1 MISNKL
7 LSSVLSELLEKV
19 NTRRVKDWSVPIK
32 HFDSIVIK
40 DNKVYFHESKQNTFP
55 YKPVEEHTINIY
67 ELAHK
72 CKEWA
77 VNLSPNKHALS
88 SYPRWGDIRNYKKTN
103 GFYYICQHL
112 VSGAQF
118 EAETEPEA
126 IFKACEWL
134 LNELS
139 N

>member
-1 MISNKL
+1 MISKEL
-7 LSSVLSELLEKV
+7 LSSVLGLTVVKGLELEGIVLWYNGIV
-19 NTRRVKDWSVPIK
+19 NINNQP
-32 HFDSIVIK
+32 
-40 DNKVYFHESKQNTFP
+40 P
-55 YKPVEEHTINIY
+55 YAKELNINIY

-103 GFYYICQHL
+103 GSYYICQHL

-126 IFKACEWL
+126 IFKACQWIL
-134 LNELS
+134 DKDRK
-139 N
+139 

>member
-1 MISNKL
+1 MISKEL
-7 LSSVLSELLEKV
+7 LSTVLDNEVPYQVKV
-19 NTRRVKDWSVPIK
+19 HKIIIKNNSLNYFYNSKDSGGGL
-32 HFDSIVIK
+32 FEA
-40 DNKVYFHESKQNTFP
+40 NEY
-55 YKPVEEHTINIY
+55 INIY

-118 EAETEPEA
+118 EAETECEA
-126 IFKACEWL
+126 IFKACQWIL
-134 LNELS
+134 DNKDIK
-139 N
+139 

>member
-1 MISNKL
+1 MNVSKKL
-7 LSSVLSELLEKV
+7 VEAIIGEDIYG
-19 NTRRVKDWSVPIK
+19 TIFVKDNVVQYTTLGTTEYA
-32 HFDSIVIK
+32 FDMLE
-40 DNKVYFHESKQNTFP
+40 NHE
-55 YKPVEEHTINIY
+55 INIY
-67 ELAHK
+67 EFAFK

>member
-1 MISNKL
+1 MIPKYVLKEVLFYKEKYKDQTEITRLVPNKNYIEYT
-7 LSSVLSELLEKV
+7 SEV
-19 NTRRVKDWSVPIK
+19 TGN
-32 HFDSIVIK
+32 
-40 DNKVYFHESKQNTFP
+40 P
-55 YKPVEEHTINIY
+55 YNYITHDKINIY

-103 GFYYICQHL
+103 GSYYICQHL
-112 VSGAQF
+112 VSGVQF

-126 IFKACEWL
+126 IFRACEWL
-134 LNELS
+134 LNNERK
-139 N
+139 

>member
-1 MISNKL
+1 MISKEL
-7 LSSVLSELLEKV
+7 LSAVLGLHCGIKSIKNSEV
-19 NTRRVKDWSVPIK
+19 IYW
-32 HFDSIVIK
+32 FDCIGEIR
-40 DNKVYFHESKQNTFP
+40 
-55 YKPVEEHTINIY
+55 EHSINIY

-103 GFYYICQHL
+103 GSYYICQHL

-126 IFKACEWL
+126 IFKACQWIL
-134 LNELS
+134 DKDRK
-139 N
+139 

>member
-1 MISNKL
+1 MNISKKL
-7 LSSVLSELLEKV
+7 VESVLGYKNITSI
-19 NTRRVKDWSVPIK
+19 RVVGNNICTIRKNDDSVLRENHDK
-32 HFDSIVIK
+32 
-40 DNKVYFHESKQNTFP
+40 
-55 YKPVEEHTINIY
+55 INIY

-103 GFYYICQHL
+103 GSYYICQHL
-112 VSGAQF
+112 VSGVQF

-126 IFKACEWL
+126 IFKACEWIL
-134 LNELS
+134 EQVGKK
-139 N
+139 

>member
-1 MISNKL
+1 MSNIISKEL
-7 LSSVLSELLEKV
+7 LSQILGYEVIDVMNEILTNNNLFYTTNNS
-19 NTRRVKDWSVPIK
+19 
-32 HFDSIVIK
+32 SI
-40 DNKVYFHESKQNTFP
+40 SKQFSP
-55 YKPVEEHTINIY
+55 YIPSINIY

-72 CKEWA
+72 CKVWA

-103 GFYYICQHL
+103 GSYYICQHL

-126 IFKACEWL
+126 IFKACQWIL
-134 LNELS
+134 TKDS
-139 N
+139 K